1 MGPSGPITT
10 MKTIVLG
17 PPGTGKTHTLLNKV
31 DDYLKETDPDKVGYF
46 AFTKKAANE
55 AKERAI
61 DKFNFTED
69 DLPYFRTLHSLAFRR
84 LGINKDNVMQRR
96 HYEDLGKKINIQIDY
111 NDWDEEETGLF
122 TTKSDYLRIIHL
134 AKLRNI
140 TLDQQ
145 FNLKE
150 HNQKLEYTKLKI
162 IANELDRYKKEYGLI
177 DYNDMILDFVK
188 SDKSPK
194 FDVVFIDEAQDL
206 SRMQWDMVDSFNTTD
221 SFIAGDDDQAIF
233 RWAGADVDSFITQK
247 GKLLNLTQSVRIP
260 KKIHEYA
267 MKIIERIS
275 NRLPKNWQPKAHEGS
290 ITKHWNF
297 EDINMKKGNWLVL
310 SRTRHQLKPLE
321 DILKEKGLYFE
332 NRFGK
337 SFEKQIQDAASN
349 WEHLRQGQIMHG
361 KDIQKIALYMS
372 ENQWDKKKL
381 KALVKDSFYGI
392 DTLTKG
398 YGLNTKK
405 TWYECFDNAGSKRIT
420 YIRKMRANGES
431 LKEGARIKL
440 STIHSVKGGE
450 EDNVVILPD
459 FTHSTQLSYERNKDD
474 ENRLFYV
481 GATRTKEHLHII
493 RPKDENKAFPMG
505 TYE

>member
-1 MGPSGPITT
+1 

-140 TLDQQ
+140 TLDEQ

-206 SRMQWDMVDSFNTTD
+206 SRMQWDMVDSFNTND

-233 RWAGADVDSFITQK
+233 RWAGADVDSFITQT
-247 GKLLNLTQSVRIP
+247 GKILNLTQSVRIP

-267 MKIIERIS
+267 MKIIERVS
-275 NRLPKNWQPKAHEGS
+275 HRLPKSWQPKAHEGS

-297 EDINMKKGNWLVL
+297 EDINMSSGNWLVL

-337 SFEKQIQDAASN
+337 SFEKQIQEAASN
-349 WEHLRQGQIMHG
+349 WEHLRQGQVMHG

-372 ENQWDKKKL
+372 DTNWDKKKL

-392 DTLTKG
+392 DALTKG

-459 FTHSTQLSYERNKDD
+459 LTHSTQLAYERNRDD

-481 GATRTKEHLHII
+481 GATRTKEHLHIV
-493 RPKDENKAFPMG
+493 RPKDENKSFPMG
-505 TYE
+505 DI

>member
-1 MGPSGPITT
+1 

-84 LGINKDNVMQRR
+84 LGINKENVMQRR

-162 IANELDRYKKEYGLI
+162 IGNELERYKKEYGLI

-206 SRMQWDMVDSFNTTD
+206 SRMQWDMVDSFNTND

-233 RWAGADVDSFITQK
+233 RWAGADVDSFITQT
-247 GKLLNLTQSVRIP
+247 GKILNLTQSVRIP

-267 MKIIERIS
+267 MKIIERVS
-275 NRLPKNWQPKAHEGS
+275 HRLPKNWQPKAHEGS

-297 EDINMKKGNWLVL
+297 EDINMSSGNWLVL
-310 SRTRHQLKPLE
+310 SRTRYQLKPLE

-337 SFEKQIQDAASN
+337 SFEKQIQEAASN
-349 WEHLRQGQIMHG
+349 WEHLRQGQVMHG

-372 ENQWDKKKL
+372 DTNWDKKKL

-392 DTLTKG
+392 DALTKG

-459 FTHSTQLSYERNKDD
+459 LTHSTQLSYERNKDD

-481 GATRTKEHLHII
+481 GATRTKEHLHIV
-493 RPKDENKAFPMG
+493 RPKDENKSFPMG
-505 TYE
+505 DI